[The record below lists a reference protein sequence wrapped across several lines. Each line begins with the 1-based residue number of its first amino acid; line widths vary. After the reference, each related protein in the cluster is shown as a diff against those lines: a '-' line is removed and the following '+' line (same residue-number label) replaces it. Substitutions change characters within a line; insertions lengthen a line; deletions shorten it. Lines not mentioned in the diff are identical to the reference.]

1 MKNVSWCPTP
11 ASQRSGA
18 NSYGANLPEIKKKK
32 KANNQTIKIK
42 HHGFYEIIKTQ
53 MWKGP

>member
-32 KANNQTIKIK
+32 KANNQIIKIK
-42 HHGFYEIIKTQ
+42 HNKT
-53 MWKGP
+53 PCFL

>member
-18 NSYGANLPEIKKKK
+18 NSHGANLPEIKKKEEEDK
-32 KANNQTIKIK
+32 Q
-42 HHGFYEIIKTQ
+42 IIKSL
-53 MWKGP
+53 K